1 VTTLE
6 VVLLA
11 AIPGW
16 LTGVGALFAAGRSS
30 RRNRT
35 RLEQAREELHVMLS
49 QQRTEFREE
58 IEQVTNSVAFL
69 EKSTQQ
75 SEETLRDRM
84 TPSLRARTIQLLRTG
99 LLPDT
104 AASTLAM
111 PKSDVRLI
119 AAVSRVLASAE
130 PAPSGR

>member
-6 VVLLA
+6 IALTA

-16 LTGVGALFAAGRSS
+16 LTGAAALVAAGRAS

-35 RLEQAREELHVMLS
+35 RLEHVREELHVMLS
-49 QQRTEFREE
+49 QQRTEFLHE
-58 IEQVTNSVAFL
+58 IGQVVNSVAFL

-99 LLPDT
+99 LSPDT
-104 AASTLAM
+104 AASTLSI

-119 AAVSRVLASAE
+119 ATVSRVLAGTE
-130 PAPSGR
+130 LAPSGR